1 MKNFI
6 ASFALVTLIT
16 APAFAATV
24 KKITTTTTSSPAVVS
39 EPAVHN
45 YSHSNDLLWGASFGL
60 GTVDGKFYFGLGLK
74 AQMPFTIDN
83 NDFKFGMRSGFYLG
97 PSSPTTWIIPIL
109 ATSEYDLRVNNAI
122 KPYLGVELGLSID
135 HISAGGAFGTGVSD
149 TSTHFAFLFVPG
161 VHFGDRD
168 AYFFELPLGT
178 ISSAFVL
185 LPSIGMHF

>member
-6 ASFALVTLIT
+6 ATFALATLIA
-16 APAFAATV
+16 APTFAATV
-24 KKITTTTTSSPAVVS
+24 KKTTTTTTSSPAVVS

-45 YSHSNDLLWGASFGL
+45 YSRSNEILWGVSFGL
-60 GTVDGKFYFGLGLK
+60 GTVDGKFHFGFGLKG
-74 AQMPFTIDN
+74 QMPFTIDN
-83 NDFKFGMRSGFYLG
+83 NDFRFGMRSGFYYG
-97 PSSPTTWIIPIL
+97 PSDPTTWIIPIL
-109 ATSEYDLRVNNAI
+109 ATSEYDFRVNNSI
-122 KPYLGVELGLSID
+122 KPYLGIELGLSID
-135 HISAGGAFGTGVSD
+135 HTSFGGAFKSGGSD

-161 VHFGDRD
+161 VHFGDHE